1 MADISDHTL
10 RHCCQ
15 GLARFTRQS
24 GRHFIKNSAID
35 FWLNIGL
42 KNGFLRVVFKLD
54 MKIYKMESLILK
66 FMKNCLTYLSNVEK
80 ILFHYFF
87 LNFKAASPS
96 LFRKK
101 YFFSCTVLLNKIADF
116 SSVWQRCHTL
126 KKLRRFFLCF
136 SNYSGTQ

>member
-1 MADISDHTL
+1 MDRQGHGLTHKKKSPPSSVTVPLRKMADISDHTL
-10 RHCCQ
+10 GHCCQ

-96 LFRKK
+96 IFCKQ
-101 YFFSCTVLLNKIADF
+101 YFFPVQYF
-116 SSVWQRCHTL
+116 
-126 KKLRRFFLCF
+126 
-136 SNYSGTQ
+136 